1 MTAVSGITP
10 SGRLTLG
17 NYLGALR
24 RFAPASPTPPTEH
37 LGGTVSTPS
46 GARNGAAA
54 VSGSKGV
61 NELGFYFVADLHA
74 LTTRQDPKRLATL
87 TRETALLLLSSGLP
101 DDSVFI
107 QSAVPA
113 HAQLA
118 YLLECTAYVGE
129 LSRMVQF
136 KEKGRG
142 KPMTRTSLFTYPCLM
157 AADILLY
164 GADRVPVGGDQDQ
177 HVELARDLAARF
189 NRTYGE
195 TFGVPELHRA
205 TTAGRVRDLLTPTTK
220 MSKSDPDEAPGV
232 LRMLDSPDVLRRKV
246 MRAVTDSD
254 GEVRHDEVAKPGVT
268 NLLEILGAC
277 TGNPAAETAASYTS
291 YGDLKRDTADAV
303 IALLEP
309 VQRRYAALVAD
320 PSGVHQLLTAG
331 RDRATAFAE
340 PRLGRAMRAIGLM
353 S

>member
-24 RFAPASPTPPTEH
+24 RFAE
-37 LGGTVSTPS
+37 VSDEP
-46 GARNGAAA
+46 
-54 VSGSKGV
+54 
-61 NELGFYFVADLHA
+61 GFYFVADLHA
-74 LTTRQDPKRLATL
+74 MTTRHDPRRLAML
-87 TRETALLLLSSGLP
+87 TRETALLFLASGLP
-101 DDSVFI
+101 DESVFI

-129 LSRMVQF
+129 LSRMVQY

-142 KPMTRTSLFTYPCLM
+142 KPMTRASLFSYPCLM

-164 GADRVPVGGDQDQ
+164 DARRVPVGGDQDQ
-177 HVELARDLAARF
+177 HVELARDLAVRF
-189 NRTYGE
+189 NSTYGQ
-195 TFGVPELHRA
+195 TFVVPELRRA
-205 TTAGRVRDLLTPTTK
+205 PAAGRVRDLMTPTAK
-220 MSKSDPDEAPGV
+220 MSKSAPDDAPGV
-232 LRMLDSPDVLRRKV
+232 LRMLDSPDLLRRKV

-268 NLLEILGAC
+268 NLLEILGSC
-277 TGNPAAETAASYTS
+277 TGVPAADAAQGYTS
-291 YGDLKRDTADAV
+291 YGDLKRDTAEAV
-303 IALLEP
+303 VALLEP
-309 VQRRYAALVAD
+309 VQRRYAELAAD
-320 PSGVHQLLTAG
+320 PQRVDRLLDAG
-331 RDRATAFAE
+331 REKAAAFAA
-340 PRLGRAMRAIGLM
+340 PRLAEAMRAIGLT

>member
-24 RFAPASPTPPTEH
+24 RFADRTDEP
-37 LGGTVSTPS
+37 
-46 GARNGAAA
+46 
-54 VSGSKGV
+54 
-61 NELGFYFVADLHA
+61 GFFFVADLHA
-74 LTTRQDPKRLATL
+74 LTAGHDPRRLATV
-87 TRETALLLLSSGLP
+87 TRETALLLLASGLAEE
-101 DDSVFI
+101 SVFI

-129 LSRMVQF
+129 LSRMVQY

-142 KPMTRTSLFTYPCLM
+142 RPMTRASLFTYPCLM

-177 HVELARDLAARF
+177 HVELARDLAIRF
-189 NRTYGE
+189 NRTYGQ
-195 TFGVPELHRA
+195 TFVVPELHRA
-205 TTAGRVRDLLTPTTK
+205 TAAGRVRDLLTPTAK
-220 MSKSDPDEAPGV
+220 MSKSDPDDAGGV
-232 LRMLDSPDVLRRKV
+232 LRMLDSPDALRRKV

-254 GEVRHDEVAKPGVT
+254 GEVRHDVVTKPGVT

-277 TGNPAAETAASYTS
+277 TGTLPADAAARYTS
-291 YGDLKRDTADAV
+291 YGDLKSDTADAV
-303 IALLEP
+303 VALLEP
-309 VQRRYAALVAD
+309 VQHRYAALAAD
-320 PSGVHQLLTAG
+320 PHGVDELLAGG
-331 RDRATAFAE
+331 RDRATSFAS
-340 PRLGRAMRAIGLM
+340 PRLDSAMRAIGLM

>member
-24 RFAPASPTPPTEH
+24 RFADRTDEP
-37 LGGTVSTPS
+37 
-46 GARNGAAA
+46 
-54 VSGSKGV
+54 
-61 NELGFYFVADLHA
+61 GFFFVADLHA
-74 LTTRQDPKRLATL
+74 LTARHDPRRLATL
-87 TRETALLLLSSGLP
+87 TRETALLLLASGLAEE
-101 DDSVFI
+101 SVFI

-129 LSRMVQF
+129 LSRMVQY

-142 KPMTRTSLFTYPCLM
+142 RPMTRASLFTYPCLM

-177 HVELARDLAARF
+177 HVELARDLATRF
-189 NRTYGE
+189 NRTYGQ
-195 TFGVPELHRA
+195 TFVVPELHRA
-205 TTAGRVRDLLTPTTK
+205 TTAGRVRDLLTPTAK
-220 MSKSDPDEAPGV
+220 MSKSDPDDAGGV
-232 LRMLDSPDVLRRKV
+232 LRMLDSPDALRRKV

-254 GEVRHDEVAKPGVT
+254 GQVRHDVVTKPGVT

-277 TGNPAAETAASYTS
+277 TGTLPADAAARYTS
-291 YGDLKRDTADAV
+291 YGDLKSDTADAV
-303 IALLEP
+303 VALLEP
-309 VQRRYAALVAD
+309 VQHRYAALAAD
-320 PSGVHQLLTAG
+320 PHGVDELLDAG
-331 RDRATAFAE
+331 RDRATAFAS
-340 PRLGRAMRAIGLM
+340 PRLDSAMRAIGLM

>member
-24 RFAPASPTPPTEH
+24 RFAGQSEEP
-37 LGGTVSTPS
+37 
-46 GARNGAAA
+46 
-54 VSGSKGV
+54 
-61 NELGFYFVADLHA
+61 GFYFVADLHA
-74 LTTRQDPKRLATL
+74 MTTRHDPRRLAAL
-87 TRETALLLLSSGLP
+87 SRETALLLLAAGLP
-101 DDSVFI
+101 DGSVFL

-129 LSRMVQF
+129 LSRMVQY

-142 KPMTRTSLFTYPCLM
+142 KPMTRASLFTYPCLM

-164 GADRVPVGGDQDQ
+164 GAHRVPVGGDQDQ
-177 HVELARDLAARF
+177 HVELARDLAIRF
-189 NRTYGE
+189 NRNYGQ
-195 TFGVPELHRA
+195 TFVVPELHRA
-205 TTAGRVRDLLTPTTK
+205 PAAGRVRDLLTPTAK
-220 MSKSDPDEAPGV
+220 MSKSDPDEAGGV
-232 LRMLDSPDVLRRKV
+232 LRMLDSPEVLRRKV

-254 GEVRHDEVAKPGVT
+254 GDVRHDEAAKPGVT

-277 TGNPAAETAASYTS
+277 TGTLPAEVAARYTS
-291 YGDLKRDTADAV
+291 YGELKSDTADAV
-303 IALLEP
+303 VALLEP
-309 VQRRYAALVAD
+309 VQRRYAELAAD
-320 PSGVHQLLTAG
+320 PGGVDALLATG
-331 RDRATAFAE
+331 RDRAAACAA
-340 PRLGRAMRAIGLM
+340 PQLDAAMRAIGLL

>member
-24 RFAPASPTPPTEH
+24 RFAEQTDEP
-37 LGGTVSTPS
+37 
-46 GARNGAAA
+46 
-54 VSGSKGV
+54 
-61 NELGFYFVADLHA
+61 GFFFVADLHA
-74 LTTRQDPKRLATL
+74 MTTRHDPGRLAAL
-87 TRETALLLLSSGLP
+87 SRESALLLLASGLP
-101 DDSVFI
+101 EESVFL

-129 LSRMVQF
+129 LSRMVQY

-142 KPMTRTSLFTYPCLM
+142 KPMTRASLFTYPCLM

-164 GADRVPVGGDQDQ
+164 DARRVPVGGDQDQ
-177 HVELARDLAARF
+177 HVELARDLAVRF

-195 TFGVPELHRA
+195 TFVVPELHRA
-205 TTAGRVRDLLTPTTK
+205 SSAGRVRDLQSPTAK
-220 MSKSDPDEAPGV
+220 MNKSDPDDAGGV
-232 LRMLDSPDVLRRKV
+232 LRMLDSPEALRRKV

-254 GEVRHDEVAKPGVT
+254 GDVRHDEVAKPGVT

-277 TGNPAAETAASYTS
+277 TGAVPAEVAAGYSS

-303 IALLEP
+303 VALLEP
-309 VQRRYAALVAD
+309 VQQRYAVLAAD
-320 PSGVHQLLTAG
+320 PGVVDTLLAAG
-331 RDRATAFAE
+331 RDRAAAFAA
-340 PRLGRAMRAIGLM
+340 PRLDAAMRAIGLT